1 MRPLPLLAA
10 TLLVVFTTAARAAP
24 LFLDILPPG
33 QDGLVPASTVTAG
46 VHATDQLAMYR
57 DLTRAAPGLGESDL
71 ARFFK
76 DASIGAPALPQRVKT
91 PRPARLD
98 ADRRP
103 SPRPGRRRALRRFG
117 RGGAHGRMVPPARA
131 RRLRPA

>member
-46 VHATDQLAMYR
+46 GHATDQLAMYP
-57 DLTRAAPGLGESDL
+57 DLTPAPPRPRGARL
-71 ARFFK
+71 ARLFQ
-76 DASIGAPALPQRVKT
+76 DAAVGAPAPPPRVQT
-91 PRPARLD
+91 PRARGPVAPPPFRL
-98 ADRRP
+98 P
-103 SPRPGRRRALRRFG
+103 HAL
-117 RGGAHGRMVPPARA
+117 
-131 RRLRPA
+131 

>member
-46 VHATDQLAMYR
+46 APATHQLAMYR
-57 DLTRAAPGLGESDL
+57 GNHLSAPRPRGADL
-71 ARFFK
+71 ARLFQ
-76 DASIGAPALPQRVKT
+76 DPPLGAPAPPPPLET
-91 PRPARLD
+91 PRP
-98 ADRRP
+98 
-103 SPRPGRRRALRRFG
+103 PGA
-117 RGGAHGRMVPPARA
+117 PPPHA
-131 RRLRPA
+131 